1 MRVRD
6 PAEELSG
13 RDERSA
19 AGGVAPLL
27 AALRA
32 WPSLLRGALL
42 SGLIHGTILGL
53 ILFGLPILYLNL
65 TDDAETASDSLR
77 VVMVAPQATPP
88 VAPSD
93 DDASAESGTA
103 QAAADI
109 RREGTRYL
117 ADTPASEKT
126 PTEKGDVPTTRGD
139 GDPQQEADATPEPRR
154 ELDDDA
160 QKRRD
165 ADATPPATAQ
175 TARASVEPPPA
186 PQANPPPQTTT
197 PQAARDESRPAGPTV
212 LVVDGTPPASK
223 PTSTAANQA
232 AIAPPTQAVAAAE
245 ASPPQS
251 SATPLQAGAAP
262 TAPVRSPPPAAAAR
276 NAQAAASEASAS
288 QQPPAAAS
296 GAQPAATATGA
307 TAEAV
312 SGRGDVLLAQPTP
325 QATAAL
331 PPPAAPTTVA
341 PKAPPKTPG
350 DVVDRLAE
358 ALPRIASIRAEIKE
372 AAARPPGTVIPAEDQ
387 AQVERLEKFA
397 DQGYAHAQFAL
408 AEMLLTGVGLPRDP
422 AQGKEIAVKAA
433 LNGYL
438 PAQILLGA
446 LAADGSMEQPRDLGE
461 AHAWWTLAAGNG
473 SRPAAEAVK
482 AIEPMLEV
490 KDVVRSRQKLGE
502 LRQVSVL
509 LSPQANRKLTS
520 KQAGDKLREA
530 AALGDLETV
539 TVMLTQGADADSS
552 DEDGRTALIEAAWRG
567 YANIIATLIR
577 QGANLGQSDASG
589 KSPLAWAAI
598 NGHVAVSR
606 LLLDAGQNPDVPD
619 DEGITPL
626 MRAAWNNRPDVVR
639 LLLEKGANPSLRD
652 KKGLTALDYA
662 VRDGDPRVLAL
673 LRGVTR

>member
-6 PAEELSG
+6 PAEELTG
-13 RDERSA
+13 RDDGRSA
-19 AGGVAPLL
+19 AGSVGPLL

-32 WPSLLRGALL
+32 WPGLMRGALL

-65 TDDAETASDSLR
+65 TDDAETASDNLR
-77 VVMVAPQATPP
+77 VVMVAQQA

-93 DDASAESGTA
+93 DDASVKGGAA

-117 ADTPASEKT
+117 ADAPASEKI

-139 GDPQQEADATPEPRR
+139 GDPQQAADATPEPRR
-154 ELDDDA
+154 EIDRDA
-160 QKRRD
+160 QDRPD
-165 ADATPPATAQ
+165 ADETPPTPA
-175 TARASVEPPPA
+175 ARASVEPPPA
-186 PQANPPPQTTT
+186 QHANPSPQATT
-197 PQAARDESRPAGPTV
+197 PQTAREQSRPADPAV
-212 LVVDGTPPASK
+212 LLVEGTPPTSK
-223 PTSTAANQA
+223 PTSTVTNRE

-251 SATPLQAGAAP
+251 SATPFQAGATP

-288 QQPPAAAS
+288 QQPSPAAAS
-296 GAQPAATATGA
+296 GAQPMA

-312 SGRGDVLLAQPTP
+312 VGRGDVPLAEPTP
-325 QATAAL
+325 QATTAL
-331 PPPAAPTTVA
+331 PPPPAPTVVERET
-341 PKAPPKTPG
+341 PPKTPG
-350 DVVDRLAE
+350 EVVDRLAA
-358 ALPRIASIRAEIKE
+358 ALPRIASIRADIKA

-408 AEMLLTGVGLPRDP
+408 AEMLLTGVGLPHDP
-422 AQGKEIAVKAA
+422 EQGKEITVKAA

-502 LRQVSVL
+502 LRQMSVL
-509 LSPQANRKLTS
+509 LSPQTNRKLTS

-577 QGANLGQSDASG
+577 QGASLGQSDASG

-626 MRAAWNNRPDVVR
+626 MRAAWNDRPDVVR
-639 LLLEKGANPSLRD
+639 LLLEKGANPGLRD

-673 LRGVTR
+673 LRGVSR